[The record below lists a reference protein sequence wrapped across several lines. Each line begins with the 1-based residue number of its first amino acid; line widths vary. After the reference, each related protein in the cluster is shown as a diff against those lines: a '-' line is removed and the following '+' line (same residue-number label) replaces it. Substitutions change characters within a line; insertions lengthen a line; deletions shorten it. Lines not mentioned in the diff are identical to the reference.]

1 MMNVAPIEAKLMA
14 IYIGLIPVMDNNN
27 THNITIITN
36 SIKDTKKII
45 ESKVNPFQSLV
56 ILLATKIKMFFCKDR
71 RNKIQFWFCPNKAEW
86 PKHKLVDSQVKAA
99 VDNPI
104 LPSKNSLLFSKKKEC
119 NNILRE
125 WQELFPAS
133 KKRGQ
138 LFLDFKDKKQ
148 SIIKPTYAKEGS

>member
-1 MMNVAPIEAKLMA
+1 
-14 IYIGLIPVMDNNN
+14 
-27 THNITIITN
+27 
-36 SIKDTKKII
+36 
-45 ESKVNPFQSLV
+45 
-56 ILLATKIKMFFCKDR
+56 
-71 RNKIQFWFCPNKAEW
+71 
-86 PKHKLVDSQVKAA
+86 

-104 LPSKNSLLFSKKKEC
+104 LPSKNSLLFSKKKKC